1 VFDAKLL
8 KVRVDCRRKKI
19 EKMENPQT
27 IFTHINV
34 NTPISFTHRHHKMPV
49 FKNMELPAGVQ
60 VSMKFNVSNGQSTTL
75 SDVVVLV
82 NGPSSSADPSTTTSD
97 MDASD
102 SSSKVDLV
110 RFNDP
115 DLDSGGYLLYKPSEQ
130 EDAST
135 YTALHMSAIVLIGL
149 GKDDT
154 TGNDRVWL
162 QVSISEEVRHW
173 EVAKGL

>member
-1 VFDAKLL
+1 
-8 KVRVDCRRKKI
+8 
-19 EKMENPQT
+19 
-27 IFTHINV
+27 
-34 NTPISFTHRHHKMPV
+34 
-49 FKNMELPAGVQ
+49 MELPAGVQ

-82 NGPSSSADPSTTTSD
+82 NGPSSSADPSTTASD